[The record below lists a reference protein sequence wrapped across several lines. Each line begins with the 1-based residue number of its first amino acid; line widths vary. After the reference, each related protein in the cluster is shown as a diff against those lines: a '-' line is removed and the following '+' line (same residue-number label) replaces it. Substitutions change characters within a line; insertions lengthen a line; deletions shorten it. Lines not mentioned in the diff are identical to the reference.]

1 MLVKDYDL
9 HYSNGTLINISADYE
24 KLPSKCSSCN
34 IFRHTTTIFSNNKV
48 DKLWIMEERENGVVR
63 IISSNNKS
71 NQLQWQEVVKRNKS
85 SKNDE
90 NSQSMFGVYKSDCNV
105 DETII
110 FVSILNSPRG
120 GKVKEQGS
128 TCDVLALS
136 TIETTN
142 CETTNRK
149 SI

>member
-1 MLVKDYDL
+1 
-9 HYSNGTLINISADYE
+9 
-24 KLPSKCSSCN
+24 
-34 IFRHTTTIFSNNKV
+34 
-48 DKLWIMEERENGVVR
+48 MEERENGVVR